1 MTLRKDSGYCFP
13 QAKININKT
22 YNSLFRECT
31 CARHGRFKMAVRLF
45 DGLRAIFAST
55 PDNQDL
61 LLFAKTEYKE
71 DWRYAYSYMLKHDG
85 KGPKMGVKY

>member
-1 MTLRKDSGYCFP
+1 
-13 QAKININKT
+13 
-22 YNSLFRECT
+22 
-31 CARHGRFKMAVRLF
+31 MAVRLF